1 MYNNPYIMNAG
12 LRGASALGKGG
23 LFSSIKAVNWGT
35 LLGNTQK
42 TLGIINQAIP
52 IVYQVKPIMNNARTM
67 FKVMGAVRDDATP
80 TNNYEN
86 INSQSSTAQE
96 STVISQSTNQPM
108 FFI

>member
-12 LRGASALGKGG
+12 LRGASSLGKAG
-23 LFSSIKAVNWGT
+23 LFGSIRAMNWGNI
-35 LLGNTQK
+35 LGNTQK

-67 FKVMGAVRDDATP
+67 FKVMGAVKGDTV
-80 TNNYEN
+80 
-86 INSQSSTAQE
+86 E
-96 STVISQSTNQPM
+96 SVNTSYQPQNEPIKTEQQQTSNQPM

>member
-12 LRGASALGKGG
+12 LRGASGLGKAG
-23 LFSSIKAVNWGT
+23 LFSSIRAMNWGNI
-35 LLGNTQK
+35 LGNTQK

-67 FKVMGAVRDDATP
+67 FKVMGAVKGDPVET
-80 TNNYEN
+80 TNTSYQ
-86 INSQSSTAQE
+86 SQEETIKTEQPQAS
-96 STVISQSTNQPM
+96 NQPM

>member
-1 MYNNPYIMNAG
+1 MYNNPYIMNAS
-12 LRGASALGKGG
+12 LRGASGLGKAG
-23 LFSSIKAVNWGT
+23 LFSSIRGINWGS

-67 FKVMGAVRDDATP
+67 FKVMGAVREDP
-80 TNNYEN
+80 IEN
-86 INSQSSTAQE
+86 VSYANQASDIEAPPNGGST
-96 STVISQSTNQPM
+96 STNQPM

>member
-1 MYNNPYIMNAG
+1 
-12 LRGASALGKGG
+12 
-23 LFSSIKAVNWGT
+23 
-35 LLGNTQK
+35 
-42 TLGIINQAIP
+42 
-52 IVYQVKPIMNNARTM
+52 MNNARTM